1 MDDMV
6 PVIPQEA
13 RRYQGVTAGLVT
25 RLTAGVIDALWVA
38 AAVVA
43 GYAGLNAFRFMLH
56 PRSFEFVGFP
66 FPVALLVASVLTI
79 VYFTAAWSITGRTYG
94 DHVMGLRVV
103 GPHGRRVRLF
113 VALVR
118 AVLYVV
124 LPIGL
129 LWCAVSRSRRSV
141 QDVLLRTSVIY
152 DWTPRASPMATP
164 GSSIPGEPPAAPAS

>member
-1 MDDMV
+1 MDVTV

-13 RRYQGVTAGLVT
+13 RPYQGATAGLVS
-25 RLTAGVIDALWVA
+25 RLTAAVIDALWVA

-43 GYAGLNAFRFMLH
+43 GYAGLNGFVFLLN

-66 FPVALLVASVLTI
+66 FPVVLLAASVVAVVYLT
-79 VYFTAAWSITGRTYG
+79 VAWSITGRTYG

-103 GPHGRRVRLF
+103 GPRGRRVRLLA
-113 VALVR
+113 ALLR
-118 AVLYVV
+118 AALYVV

-141 QDVLLRTSVIY
+141 QDFLLRTSVIY
-152 DWTPRASPMATP
+152 DWTPRANGVTVP
-164 GSSIPGEPPAAPAS
+164 GSSITGEPPVAPAS